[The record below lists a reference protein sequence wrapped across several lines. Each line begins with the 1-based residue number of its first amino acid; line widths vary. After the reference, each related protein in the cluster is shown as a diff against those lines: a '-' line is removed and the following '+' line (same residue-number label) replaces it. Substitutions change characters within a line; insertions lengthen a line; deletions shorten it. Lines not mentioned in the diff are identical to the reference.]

1 MLIKVKFFASLRDDF
16 GKEAV
21 CEVDQNS
28 RVEDLF
34 HKMKIPKDLTK
45 IVLVNGKSI
54 EGNMD
59 YLLSDGDT
67 ISIFPPIGGG

>member
-1 MLIKVKFFASLRDDF
+1 M
-16 GKEAV
+16 
-21 CEVDQNS
+21 DQNS

-59 YLLSDGDT
+59 YRLSDGNT